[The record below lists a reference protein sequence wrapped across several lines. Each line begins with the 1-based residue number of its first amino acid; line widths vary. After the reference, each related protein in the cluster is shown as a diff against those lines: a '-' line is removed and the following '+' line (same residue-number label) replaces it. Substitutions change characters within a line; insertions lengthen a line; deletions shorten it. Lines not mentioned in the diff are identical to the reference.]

1 MLLWLG
7 IPLSIE
13 VVLILLLGMLI
24 ALAFGAIPGLGPPIT
39 IALMIPFLDLFS
51 TPVALLLLGCTYVT
65 GVYGGSISATLLN
78 IPGTGASACTTL
90 DGYPMSK
97 QGKAITALSVS
108 ITASIVGGVIAITII
123 ILATPVLSDFV
134 LLFGSPEYFMMAVLG
149 IAVIAAATQGNVLKG
164 LIAGFV
170 GLMIMSVGVAE
181 TTGEV
186 RYTFGS
192 LYLYDGVQFI
202 PALVGIFALT
212 EMMRLAGTGEQIA
225 ESAELLGS
233 RLEGA
238 KDVFRYKWT
247 AVRSSLIGLF
257 VGAVPGAGGTVA
269 NFVAYGVTASLRRK
283 PEVDFG
289 DGNPEG
295 IVASESSNNA
305 MVSGSLIPTLT
316 FGIPGNSTTAVMI
329 GALLYMGLQPGPT
342 LFSQHLDSLYVL
354 FAGVLLGCLF
364 LVTMF
369 WLAPYFGRVTILD
382 QEILIPA
389 ILVLSLLG
397 TYSIRF
403 NFGDLVQ
410 LFLFG
415 LLGYVMI
422 RNNYSIIA
430 LLLGI
435 ILGPTAEVNLYRSLQ
450 IGGGSPMIFLER
462 PLSLALV
469 IITIGVLVVSF
480 INMRAIVATVA
491 GRIGGVIG
499 NVR

>member
-7 IPLSIE
+7 VPLSLE
-13 VVLILLLGMLI
+13 VVIILFVGMAI

-39 IALMIPFLDLFS
+39 IALMIPFLDFFS
-51 TPVALLLLGCTYVT
+51 TPVALLLLGSTYVT
-65 GVYGGSISATLLN
+65 GIYGGSISATLLN

-108 ITASIVGGVIAITII
+108 ITASIIGGVLAITIV
-123 ILATPVLSDFV
+123 ILATPVLSEFV

-149 IAVIAAATQGNVLKG
+149 IAVIAVATQGNVLKG
-164 LIAGFV
+164 LIAGFF
-170 GLMIMSVGVAE
+170 GLLMMSIGVAE

-212 EMMRLAGTGEQIA
+212 EMMRLAGTGKQIS

-233 RLEGA
+233 RLEGI
-238 KDVFRYKWT
+238 KDVFRYKMT
-247 AVRSSLIGLF
+247 VVRSSLIGLF

-283 PEVDFG
+283 PPIAFG

-354 FAGVLLGCLF
+354 FAGILLGCVF
-364 LVTMF
+364 LISMY

-382 QEILIPA
+382 HELLIPA
-389 ILVLSLLG
+389 ILVVSLLG
-397 TYSIRF
+397 AYSIRF

-410 LFLFG
+410 LTFFG

-422 RNNYSIIA
+422 RNNFSIIA

-450 IGGGSPMIFLER
+450 IGGGSPMVFLER

-469 IITIGVLVVSF
+469 LITVLVLVVSF
-480 INMRAIVATVA
+480 LDVRQGLEAISRRLGAA
-491 GRIGGVIG
+491 LNGIR
-499 NVR
+499 